1 MPNFVTRRN
10 LGRTLAA
17 MPLLATPALAQG
29 PWPQRPVRIVVPYSA
44 GGPSDVVARLLAP
57 GWAAALG
64 QNVVVENRPGAGAVI
79 GTEHVA
85 RVGDGHTL
93 LLADA
98 PFTIAPAVQER
109 MPYDAAAEFAPVT
122 LLGAGT
128 MVLLVHQAFPARN
141 VGELLALARARPEAV
156 SFGGSGP
163 GSLSHLLPEWLG
175 QLGGGARFANVAYR
189 GAAPA
194 LQDLAA
200 GQINAAFGGLT
211 GSLPA
216 IQTGAVRVIG
226 VAGEA
231 RMPELP
237 DVPTLREG
245 GIDLVAANWF
255 GILAP
260 GAATPT
266 AVRQRLADITAAF
279 IGTPEMRQRL
289 AAVGLEAR
297 PMGLEAFGN
306 LLRAEFPRWAT
317 VARAAGVRVS

>member
-1 MPNFVTRRN
+1 MRSPVTRRA
-10 LGRTLAA
+10 LGRALAA
-17 MPLLATPALAQG
+17 APLLAAPALAQA

-57 GWAAALG
+57 GWAAALN
-64 QNVVVENRPGAGAVI
+64 QNVVVDNRPGAGGVI

-85 RVGDGHTL
+85 RVNDGHTF

-109 MPYDAAAEFAPVT
+109 MPYDAANEFAPVT

-128 MVLLVHQAFPARN
+128 MILLVHQAFPARG
-141 VGELLALARARPEAV
+141 VSELLAAARARPEAV

-175 QLGGGARFANVAYR
+175 QLGGVRFANVAYR

-194 LQDLAA
+194 LQDAAA
-200 GQINAAFGGLT
+200 GQINAVFGGLT
-211 GSLPA
+211 GSLPTM
-216 IQTGAVRVIG
+216 QTGAVRAIG
-226 VAGEA
+226 VAAEQ

-245 GIDLVAANWF
+245 GVDLVAANWF

-260 GAATPT
+260 AATP
-266 AVRQRLADITAAF
+266 APVRERLAEITAAF
-279 IGTPEMRQRL
+279 IANPDMRQRL
-289 AAVGLEAR
+289 AGAGLEPR
-297 PMGLEAFGN
+297 PTGTAPFSQ
-306 LLRAEFPRWAT
+306 LLTVEFARWAA